1 MVNQTLTMFQRK
13 TMQADEHICVK
24 RCKAMLRASVYYL
37 QVQQL
42 EVVADKYVGVV
53 AQNAA
58 LHNEVQDLK
67 GSIRVFCRV
76 RPAGATGDPS
86 PPCTSA
92 SVDGEVH
99 ELLQ

>member
-1 MVNQTLTMFQRK
+1 MEIHSDV
-13 TMQADEHICVK
+13 ISI
-24 RCKAMLRASVYYL
+24 ASRGDTFCAFSRL

-42 EVVADKYVGVV
+42 EGVAAKYVDVVAR
-53 AQNAA
+53 NAA

-92 SVDGEVH
+92 SIDGEVRDA
-99 ELLQ
+99 LR

>member
-1 MVNQTLTMFQRK
+1 MHCK
-13 TMQADEHICVK
+13 VK
-24 RCKAMLRASVYYL
+24 YVMRPHVL

-42 EVVADKYVGVV
+42 EAMTEKYVAVL

-76 RPAGATGDPS
+76 RPAGTTGDPS
-86 PPCTSA
+86 PPCTCA
-92 SVDGEVH
+92 SVDGEV
-99 ELLQ
+99 